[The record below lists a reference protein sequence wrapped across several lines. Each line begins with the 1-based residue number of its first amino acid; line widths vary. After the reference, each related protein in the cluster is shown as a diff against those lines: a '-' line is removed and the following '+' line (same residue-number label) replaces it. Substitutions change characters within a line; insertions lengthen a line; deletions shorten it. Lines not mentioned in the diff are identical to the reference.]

1 VYVPGF
7 TLIAIGSIASRP
19 STAAPSHEKRAGDQ
33 RDCAKLLGIPTM
45 DTQSSNAL
53 DFHSLAIGSL
63 QTALEAA
70 YEAGRASAS
79 QVELDVPEG
88 GSGHWTTMTVDGAVA
103 HLKTWIDNMDG
114 PSQIAT
120 LMIHACACRKA
131 AVIDGTHIAAEIM

>member
-1 VYVPGF
+1 MKKERAISE
-7 TLIAIGSIASRP
+7 IA
-19 STAAPSHEKRAGDQ
+19 
-33 RDCAKLLGIPTM
+33 AKVLGIQTM
-45 DTQSSNAL
+45 ETQNCDAL

-79 QVELDVPEG
+79 KVELDVPEE
-88 GSGHWTTMTVDGAVA
+88 GSGHWTTMTVDGAIE
-103 HLKTWIDNMDG
+103 HLKNWIDNLDD

-120 LMIHACACRKA
+120 LMIHVCGCRKA